1 MIHVDNNNPVA
12 INMYC
17 HSAVDLS
24 ISGKPRWALGV
35 SPLDDCVKLIS
46 PGDTATDVTP
56 VRRGSQISARKLL
69 AAAKSTRTAV
79 RRDRYT
85 DSSQLVCV
93 CTQDRGIVLSLYILF
108 SCFFVQ
114 PILVHHNGVN
124 GIYCM
129 TLCMFVTW
137 SVGDINGIM

>member
-1 MIHVDNNNPVA
+1 MRKSSSAQRLDQL
-12 INMYC
+12 
-17 HSAVDLS
+17 SAVPDRAMRKTGNS
-24 ISGKPRWALGV
+24 RFSVNV
-35 SPLDDCVKLIS
+35 SNTPQMITPL
-46 PGDTATDVTP
+46 A
-56 VRRGSQISARKLL
+56 GS
-69 AAAKSTRTAV
+69 AV